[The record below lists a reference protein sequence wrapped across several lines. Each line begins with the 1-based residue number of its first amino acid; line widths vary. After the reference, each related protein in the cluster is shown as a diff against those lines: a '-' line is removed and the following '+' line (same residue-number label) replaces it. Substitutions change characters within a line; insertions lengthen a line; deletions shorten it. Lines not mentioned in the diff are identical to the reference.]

1 MSIPKSFR
9 LTKAEQRAIER
20 LAMAGYVME
29 PNSLKGMTE
38 VGVIRKAL
46 RDAWETKFPNE
57 PFPEDE

>member
-9 LTKAEQRAIER
+9 LTKAEQKAIEK

-29 PNSLKGMTE
+29 PNSLKGITE

-46 RDAWETKFPNE
+46 RDAWEKKFPNE
-57 PFPEDE
+57 PFPKDD